1 MSKRMTNLKLRLL
14 GGYAG
19 TLASGEPLQLATRKA
34 WALLAYLALHPGREI
49 SRERLAALLWGQR
62 FEEQARASL
71 RQTLYELRTGL
82 GEPLADRLVAKRD
95 RVELLPSEIEVDV
108 LGLERCLG
116 AGTNDELG
124 EVVWLYRG
132 PLLDGLEIVEPGFEE
147 WLAAERAR
155 LHDLAIGAF
164 ERCCAVELE
173 RGRPAAAIETARQLI
188 RLDPLSE
195 RAHRLLMR
203 GLAAEGRRS
212 ELSRQFRD
220 LSQTLET
227 ELGVA
232 PDPETVRLR
241 DELMASPSGPAVAD
255 RPTVREGRATGQPA
269 LARPVG
275 TPGRGRFVAAAAV
288 AILSLP
294 LVGWWLAY
302 PERPRHAAGNP
313 ARPSAIVSDQPAI
326 AVLPF
331 QNLSPDP
338 RHELLADGLTEDLTT
353 ALSKASQLLV
363 AARTSTRG
371 YADSAAA
378 TQDIARDLGVR
389 YLLEGGVQNAGDD
402 LRVTVRLIDATVG
415 HSIWSDRYDRE
426 LGEVF
431 ALQDDI
437 VREVLVALQVEL
449 LDGEH
454 AKVASRGTTNLDAWL
469 LRLQA
474 MNELYKFT
482 RASTVRTRELLE
494 AAHQVDPNWSRPL
507 GGIAWSYWWEA
518 KQGWTDDRERWIE
531 RGVDFAERAI
541 ALAPDDTLGYMQLGN
556 LMQLKGDHARAVALR
571 EKAVEIAPNDFQAT
585 WGLGTVLFRAGEPER
600 AIQVL
605 EHAQGLSPRQP
616 PSFLWGLAQAQL
628 VAGQYEDA
636 IRTAEEASA
645 RGPDDPMPII
655 QRVAGLS
662 GLGRMD
668 DAHAAVAELLRID
681 PDFSA
686 SAWKTGMAE
695 YADQMAVERLAQL
708 LIDAGLPL

>member
-1 MSKRMTNLKLRLL
+1 
-14 GGYAG
+14 
-19 TLASGEPLQLATRKA
+19 
-34 WALLAYLALHPGREI
+34 
-49 SRERLAALLWGQR
+49 
-62 FEEQARASL
+62 
-71 RQTLYELRTGL
+71 
-82 GEPLADRLVAKRD
+82 
-95 RVELLPSEIEVDV
+95 
-108 LGLERCLG
+108 
-116 AGTNDELG
+116 
-124 EVVWLYRG
+124 
-132 PLLDGLEIVEPGFEE
+132 
-147 WLAAERAR
+147 
-155 LHDLAIGAF
+155 
-164 ERCCAVELE
+164 
-173 RGRPAAAIETARQLI
+173 
-188 RLDPLSE
+188 
-195 RAHRLLMR
+195 
-203 GLAAEGRRS
+203 
-212 ELSRQFRD
+212 
-220 LSQTLET
+220 
-227 ELGVA
+227 
-232 PDPETVRLR
+232 
-241 DELMASPSGPAVAD
+241 
-255 RPTVREGRATGQPA
+255 
-269 LARPVG
+269 
-275 TPGRGRFVAAAAV
+275 
-288 AILSLP
+288 
-294 LVGWWLAY
+294 
-302 PERPRHAAGNP
+302 
-313 ARPSAIVSDQPAI
+313 
-326 AVLPF
+326 
-331 QNLSPDP
+331 
-338 RHELLADGLTEDLTT
+338 
-353 ALSKASQLLV
+353 
-363 AARTSTRG
+363 
-371 YADSAAA
+371 
-378 TQDIARDLGVR
+378 
-389 YLLEGGVQNAGDD
+389 VQNAGDD